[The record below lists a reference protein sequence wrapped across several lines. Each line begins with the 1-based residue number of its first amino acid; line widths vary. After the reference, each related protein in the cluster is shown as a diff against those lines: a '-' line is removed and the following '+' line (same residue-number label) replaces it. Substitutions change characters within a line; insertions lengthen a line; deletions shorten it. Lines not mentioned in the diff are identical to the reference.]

1 MLFADY
7 TMTNTFFFEYLFLLD
22 VVPEPPIS
30 IYYGFVKHICKI
42 FRPKKLQ
49 IVNVSLLDTLS
60 DQVLSQF
67 QKL

>member
-42 FRPKKLQ
+42 FRPKENPDSENASVIQESSENL
-49 IVNVSLLDTLS
+49 
-60 DQVLSQF
+60 
-67 QKL
+67 